1 MEGTFLGRFFLRYLS
16 FIVLFTLM
24 GCQSQTVS
32 NIAVTL
38 TPALTATTEAL
49 PTETP
54 IPATHTSTP
63 LPTATTIPTI
73 PATPT
78 ATPDPLAPFVVT
90 IEAVDRVT
98 ATGTFYPGMGEA
110 PWPGVILLHMA
121 GGDRQIWESNGFA
134 QRLVEQG
141 YAVLAVDI
149 RNHGK
154 SGGDDSWEKAAAD
167 LRRWWTY
174 FSQREDIDA
183 TRTALVGGSIG
194 ANLALFTGADKPNVR
209 TVVLLSAGLSY
220 NSAAVDE
227 AVVRYGARPLFLI
240 ASEDDL
246 FPAVE
251 DAQIM
256 ASLATGEV
264 ELLIYEDAGH
274 GTEMLETKPE
284 LADLIVAWL
293 AQYLQ

>member
-1 MEGTFLGRFFLRYLS
+1 MKRTFLQRFFLRYLS
-16 FIVLFTLM
+16 FIVLFTLI
-24 GCQSQTVS
+24 GCQSQTAPDEA
-32 NIAVTL
+32 IALIPTL
-38 TPALTATTEAL
+38 TQTAKAL
-49 PTETP
+49 PTPTP
-54 IPATHTSTP
+54 IPATSTPTP
-63 LPTATTIPTI
+63 LPTATVIPT
-73 PATPT
+73 ATPTAT
-78 ATPDPLAPFVVT
+78 ATPDPLAPVIVT
-90 IEAVDRVT
+90 IEAVDRVI

-134 QRLVEQG
+134 QRLVEHG

-194 ANLALFTGADKPNVR
+194 ANLALFTGADKPEVR
-209 TVVLLSAGLSY
+209 TVVLLSAGLNY

-227 AVVRYGARPLFLI
+227 AVVRYGSRPLFLI

-246 FPAVE
+246 FPAAE

-284 LADLIVAWL
+284 LAGLIVDWL
-293 AQYLQ
+293 EQYLQ

>member
-1 MEGTFLGRFFLRYLS
+1 MKGIFLGRFFRCYLR
-16 FIVLFTLM
+16 FIVLFTLV
-24 GCQSQTVS
+24 GCQSQ
-32 NIAVTL
+32 IAPDKTIGLAPTL
-38 TPALTATTEAL
+38 TQTAKALAT
-49 PTETP
+49 PTP
-54 IPATHTSTP
+54 IPATSTPTP
-63 LPTATTIPTI
+63 LPTATAIPTVT
-73 PATPT
+73 ATAT
-78 ATPDPLAPFVVT
+78 ATPDPLAPVVVT

-98 ATGTFYPGMGEA
+98 AAGTFYPGMGEA
-110 PWPGVILLHMA
+110 PWPGVILLHMS

-134 QRLVEQG
+134 QLLVEHG

-194 ANLALFTGADKPNVR
+194 ANLALFTGADKPDVR
-209 TVVLLSAGLSY
+209 TVVLLSAGLNY

-227 AVVRYGARPLFLI
+227 AVVRYGSRPLFLI

-246 FPAVE
+246 FPATE
-251 DAQIM
+251 DAEIM
-256 ASLATGEV
+256 ASLVTGEV

-274 GTEMLETKPE
+274 GTNMLETKPE
-284 LADLIVAWL
+284 LAGLIVDWL
-293 AQYLQ
+293 DQHLR

>member
-1 MEGTFLGRFFLRYLS
+1 MNGILSQRFFLRYLS

-24 GCQSQTVS
+24 GCQSQTAS
-32 NIAVTL
+32 NEVMTL
-38 TPALTATTEAL
+38 APTLAPTTESL
-49 PTETP
+49 PTNTV
-54 IPATHTSTP
+54 IPATHTPTP
-63 LPTATTIPTI
+63 LPTPTVIPTMT
-73 PATPT
+73 ATPT
-78 ATPDPLAPFVVT
+78 ATPDPLAPVVVT

-98 ATGTFYPGMGEA
+98 ATGTFYPGKGES

-134 QRLVEQG
+134 RRLVEQG

-194 ANLALFTGADKPNVR
+194 ANLALFTGADKPEVR
-209 TVVLLSAGLSY
+209 TVILLSAGLNY

-246 FPAVE
+246 FPAAE
-251 DAQIM
+251 DAQVM
-256 ASLATGEV
+256 ASLATGDV

-284 LADLIVAWL
+284 LADLIVDWL
-293 AQYLQ
+293 EQNLQ